1 MGGVMSGEQKF
12 EFIAQDAGT
21 RVAAVSHA
29 RDIWLYRLLVRLWKA
44 PLRAWRKRYLTSLT
58 DRQLLDAGIDLT
70 QAGKGRASAARLD
83 PNLEGLR

>member
-1 MGGVMSGEQKF
+1 MGGVMLEEQKF
-12 EFIAQDAGT
+12 EFVAQDAGT
-21 RVAAVSHA
+21 RVAAVSHG

-44 PLRAWRKRYLTSLT
+44 PLRAWHRRYLASLS

-70 QAGKGRASAARLD
+70 RAGRGRGSAARLD